1 MSQPAVN
8 LKQILAAIPTRN
20 TAVREET
27 RGEALVLFVPI
38 RKRWWMT
45 GPLSWCLPL
54 RREKGVALDAIG
66 QEVWQACDGQHCLET
81 LVEDFADRHRLG
93 FHEARLTVMRFLRML
108 AQRNLLVLV
117 GPTEISCPKSARAG
131 DGWHPP
137 LTPPSREEDR
147 TGHAGGSES
156 KMGAA

>member
-1 MSQPAVN
+1 MSAGRGGKITKPATAN
-8 LKQILAAIPTRN
+8 LKQILAATPTRN

-66 QEVWQACDGQHCLET
+66 QEVWQACDGQRDLET

-108 AQRNLLVLV
+108 AQRNLLVLI
-117 GPTEISCPKSARAG
+117 GERQRDHREDKAHDKPHAKSL
-131 DGWHPP
+131 P
-137 LTPPSREEDR
+137 R
-147 TGHAGGSES
+147 TG
-156 KMGAA
+156 MGAA